1 VTQPDLTPPG
11 PGAAAGGG
19 PVLQVRAVRK
29 DYGGLRAVA
38 DVSFEVGAGEVLGI
52 AGPNGAGKTTLFD
65 VISGHTH
72 ATAGEVLL
80 AGRPVTTAPVHAR
93 TRLGLART
101 FQQPTV
107 ARSLTVGENMLLA
120 AAFGRPRAERRRAT
134 REIAAEY
141 LELIGLAGQAG
152 ERSDLLGVYDRKSL
166 MLGTALATRASAILL
181 DEPFGGLSPS
191 EIDQT
196 IELIGKV
203 RDRGLAVVCIEHV
216 MRALTAVAD
225 RVMVMHHGA
234 TLFQGTPAQMLADQQ
249 VIEVY
254 LGARHRK
261 DGGAGGAGGAG
272 A

>member
-1 VTQPDLTPPG
+1 MAEEVTQPDLSP
-11 PGAAAGGG
+11 AAGTG
-19 PVLQVRAVRK
+19 PVLQVRDVRK

-38 DVSFEVGAGEVLGI
+38 DVSFEVGSGEVLGI

-107 ARSLTVGENMLLA
+107 ARSLTVAENMLLA
-120 AAFGRPRAERRRAT
+120 AAFGRPRAQRRGSGRAT

-141 LELIGLAGQAG
+141 LELVGLAGKAG

-181 DEPFGGLSPS
+181 DEPFGGLSPA

-196 IELIGKV
+196 IELIGAV
-203 RDRGLAVVCIEHV
+203 RARGLAVVCIEHV

-234 TLFQGTPAQMLADQQ
+234 VLFQGTPAQMLADQQ

-254 LGARHRK
+254 LGSRHRK
-261 DGGAGGAGGAG
+261 DDGSGAAT
-272 A
+272 